1 MNRNIKEFNSFFS
14 GSTKT
19 FTTSPFNYPA
29 NVHDYKGKNID
40 PQTTKEEDINYSM
53 RFLVKGTIQPE

>member
-1 MNRNIKEFNSFFS
+1 MKEFNSFFS

-29 NVHDYKGKNID
+29 NVHEYHGNVIN
-40 PQTTKEEDINYSM
+40 PQTTKEEDINYAM
-53 RFLVKGTIQPE
+53 RYLVKGTIEP

>member
-1 MNRNIKEFNSFFS
+1 MLFKGINYLLSRMGNNMKEFNSFFS

-29 NVHDYKGKNID
+29 NVH
-40 PQTTKEEDINYSM
+40 
-53 RFLVKGTIQPE
+53 

>member
-1 MNRNIKEFNSFFS
+1 MGKNMKEYNSFFS

-29 NVHDYKGKNID
+29 NVHEYKGKNID
-40 PQTTKEEDINYSM
+40 PQSTK
-53 RFLVKGTIQPE
+53 